1 MLQELYPDLFVLGL
15 LLGISLLGVVY
26 IRWERAKLDR
36 RFPPR
41 D

>member
-1 MLQELYPDLFVLGL
+1 MLQALYPDLVVLGM
-15 LLGISLLGVVY
+15 LLGISLLAVGY